1 MSYMEVVFIW
11 EYIHIFDIFT
21 SAPFMIM
28 YSRDLLSKTN
38 DFKVNK
44 MHDKKFKTGEQQY
57 SLSDRS

>member
-28 YSRDLLSKTN
+28 YSRDLLSKAN
-38 DFKVNK
+38 DFKANK